1 MSGGLLAAAM
11 FTALAVTMALGLP
24 LSFTLGGIAM
34 VFTVY
39 LWGFEGL
46 YIVAVRTF
54 SVMSQI
60 ILIAVP
66 LFIFMACVLEK
77 SKVTEALYETFYKL
91 MAGLKGGLAM
101 GTVMICTIMAAMV
114 GISGAATVTM
124 GLIALPSMMSRGYD
138 KNISVGCIAAG
149 GALGV
154 LIPPSVLMIAYG
166 LVTGVSIGQLFA
178 GGVFAGLLLSSL
190 FVVYIGVRCFFQ
202 PHLGPS
208 LPPEERA
215 SWGEKF
221 VSLRGVILPILL
233 IVAVLGS
240 IFGGICTPTEAAAI
254 GALGS
259 LACAAVKRKLTWQMI
274 KEVSKRTFLLN
285 GMISWIII
293 GAMCFTAVYIA
304 TGGAQVVEDTI
315 KSLEVNRWVILIG
328 MQLTFFILGM
338 FLDPGG
344 IIFICAPIYC
354 PIAVALGFDPLWY
367 GILFVVNMEMGY
379 LTPPFGYNLFYL
391 KSIVPEGVTM
401 GDIYRSIIPFV
412 FLQAIGLTLIIIFPQ
427 IALWL
432 PGIIFSQ

>member
-1 MSGGLLAAAM
+1 MSGGFLAVAM
-11 FTALAVTMALGLP
+11 FSALAITLALGLP

-34 VFTVY
+34 VFTTY

-259 LACAAVKRKLTWQMI
+259 LGCAAVKRKLTWQMI

-315 KSLEVNRWVILIG
+315 KGLEVNRWVILIG

-391 KSIVPEGVTM
+391 KSIVPEGVSM